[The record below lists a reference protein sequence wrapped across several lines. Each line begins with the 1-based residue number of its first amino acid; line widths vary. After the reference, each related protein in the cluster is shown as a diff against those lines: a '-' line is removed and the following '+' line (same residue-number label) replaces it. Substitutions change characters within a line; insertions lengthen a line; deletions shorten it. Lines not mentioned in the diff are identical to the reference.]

1 MIDVAESLC
10 DICLMS
16 ALDDLV
22 DDLAA
27 AMGAPCILED
37 PDFRLLGF
45 SDQRDVDPVRQRSI
59 LERSSTPEVRD
70 WFYAHGIG
78 ESEEPLRT
86 PAEPSLGIVARV
98 CVPVRHLGRLHGFFW
113 LLDPNSEID
122 MIRWRETVPYAE
134 AAGALLS
141 LAERR
146 QAHRDALYREVVE
159 GGHPVSRAAAVELA
173 AAAGLR
179 MDEPVRI
186 AVLERPDLA
195 TQLPSRPS
203 RSGMLWV
210 RESAGLCA
218 AIIRDDRPQDPPTDL
233 ASVLSTLGL
242 TRRVP
247 DLDHRT
253 IVGLGPAVSSLD
265 DLADARAGAL
275 VSLRVGRHRS
285 DPVTTW
291 EGLGPLTLL
300 GIARDADLARS
311 LVAPRVRS
319 FLEDG
324 STVLVETA
332 RIYLLEAANVVR
344 TASHL
349 NIHRQTVYHR
359 LEQIRQATGIDLSDG
374 SSRLRLHLALELAP
388 FVLPKRGAP
397 V

>member
-1 MIDVAESLC
+1 MFGEWAHFC
-10 DICLMS
+10 DICLVS

-59 LERSSTPEVRD
+59 LERGSTQEVRD

-78 ESEEPLRT
+78 ESEQPLRT
-86 PAEPSLGIVARV
+86 PAERSLGIVARV
-98 CVPVRHLGRLHGFFW
+98 CVPVRHLGRLQGFFW
-113 LLDPNSEID
+113 ILDPNSEID
-122 MIRWRETVPYAE
+122 TTRWGETLPFAE

-159 GGHPVSRAAAVELA
+159 GGHGVSRPAAVELA

-186 AVLERPDLA
+186 AVIERPDLA
-195 TQLPSRPS
+195 TQLSSRPS

-210 RESAGLCA
+210 RESGGLCA
-218 AIIRDDRPQDPPTDL
+218 AIIRGDRANDPPTDL
-233 ASVLSTLGL
+233 ASVLIALGL
-242 TRRVP
+242 ARRVP

-253 IVGLGPAVSSLD
+253 LVGVGPAVLSLD
-265 DLADARAGAL
+265 DLADARSGAL

-291 EGLGPLTLL
+291 ETLGPLTLL
-300 GIARDADLARS
+300 GVARDSDLARS
-311 LVAPRVRS
+311 LVSPRVRA

-324 STVLVETA
+324 SPVLVDTA
-332 RIYLLEAANVVR
+332 RTYLQEAANVVR
-344 TASHL
+344 TASRL
-349 NIHRQTVYHR
+349 NVHRQTVYHR
-359 LEQIRQATGIDLSDG
+359 LEEIRKATDVDLSDG
-374 SSRLRLHLALELAP
+374 NSRLSLQLALEFAP
-388 FVLPKRGAP
+388 FVLSPSGGR
-397 V
+397 